1 VRILVLHQHYW
12 PEIAATAQL
21 LTDLAED
28 LAEAGHDVHVVCGQP
43 SYRPVPGLPPTLPP
57 RDRHG
62 RVSIQRLP
70 TYRPRLRSPLRRVAH
85 YASYF
90 LSSLPHLLSLRAD
103 VVLVLSPPPLLL
115 GLSGA
120 LFELLRGTPY
130 VLVVEDL
137 YPELALELGALREG
151 RLYDALA
158 AAAAQLHRRAAH
170 VVAISDEMGER
181 LVAGGV
187 SRSRLSVIHNW
198 ADTREVVERS
208 RDTALRRELGLGER
222 FVALY
227 AGNVSSTLGL
237 GALAQAAELLRE
249 LPIELLVVGDGDAR
263 APLEQEARRRGL
275 VRLRFVGPRPRAELS
290 GLLATGDVGLVTTRA
305 GERGL
310 RFPSKLFGVMAAAR
324 PVLAASDEGS
334 ELASLVRRAGCGT
347 VVAPEDPAS
356 LADGLR
362 RLFTMTP
369 EERLAMGRR
378 GRSVCEREL
387 SRDVATPRYRALLE
401 EVAGLARA
409 SPPAFD
415 PAGTGSAH
423 ARGS

>member
-1 VRILVLHQHYW
+1 MRILVLHQHYW

-28 LAEAGHDVHVVCGQP
+28 LAAAGHEVHVVCGQP
-43 SYRPVPGLPPTLPP
+43 SYRALPGEASTLP
-57 RDRHG
+57 RRERHG
-62 RVSIQRLP
+62 RVSIRRLP
-70 TYRPRLRSPLRRVAH
+70 TYRPRRRSPLRRVAH

-90 LSSLPHLLSLRAD
+90 LSSLPHLLALRAE

-151 RLYDALA
+151 RLYDALSDA
-158 AAAAQLHRRAAH
+158 ATLLHRRAAH
-170 VVAISDEMGER
+170 VVAISAEMGER
-181 LVAGGV
+181 LVTRGV
-187 SRSRLSVIHNW
+187 DRARLSVIHNW
-198 ADTREVVERS
+198 ADTREIVEGP

-237 GALAQAAELLRE
+237 SALPRAAELLGE

-263 APLEQEARRRGL
+263 APLEREARRRGL
-275 VRLRFVGPRPRAELS
+275 ERLRFVGPRPRAELS
-290 GLLATGDVGLVTTRA
+290 ALLATGDVGLVTTRA

-324 PVLAASDEGS
+324 PVLAATEDAS
-334 ELASLVRRAGCGT
+334 ELAALVRGAGCGE
-347 VVAPEDPAS
+347 VVAPEDPTA
-356 LADGLR
+356 LAEGLR
-362 RLFTMTP
+362 RLFAATAD
-369 EERLAMGRR
+369 ERLAMGRR
-378 GRSVCEREL
+378 GRAACERDHG
-387 SRDVATPRYRALLE
+387 RDAATSRYRALLE
-401 EVAGLARA
+401 AVA
-409 SPPAFD
+409 
-415 PAGTGSAH
+415 AGRPSQP
-423 ARGS
+423 